1 MWAGWM
7 SHAPGPTFSR
17 YSPGECGG
25 ERNEQQALVR
35 GACAQCWSRGRG
47 NLPMKMY
54 ERGARRPASRFGS
67 LHSIEEPQ
75 KCERAHGC
83 SDIAHTSASVCVCVR
98 ENEIYRTVHPLSAQY
113 LLDTSRTE
121 QTNLRLRP
129 RRLMSALRPADPPTL
144 GFITAVY
151 AISTSVTHVLISTRY
166 LFSPV
171 ISRTIRVH
179 PLHANRAYLV
189 FFSSPMMM
197 RFPTTRMPCR
207 CKCSLGELL

>member
-1 MWAGWM
+1 MDWCSPGERVGDRRLKWEYFVWAGWM

-75 KCERAHGC
+75 KCE
-83 SDIAHTSASVCVCVR
+83 SARVQRQYICVCVCVCVCAKMKC
-98 ENEIYRTVHPLSAQY
+98 IHYRTVHPPGALQY
-113 LLDTSRTE
+113 L
-121 QTNLRLRP
+121 RLILHEP
-129 RRLMSALRPADPPTL
+129 NKPIYRLLE
-144 GFITAVY
+144 G
-151 AISTSVTHVLISTRY
+151 
-166 LFSPV
+166 
-171 ISRTIRVH
+171 
-179 PLHANRAYLV
+179 
-189 FFSSPMMM
+189 
-197 RFPTTRMPCR
+197 
-207 CKCSLGELL
+207 